1 MREKEQEKINSTD
14 DNGGRQLFE
23 YENLTTG
30 SIRIKTNIRDDIEN
44 ESFLIDRRLIE
55 KEADN

>member
-1 MREKEQEKINSTD
+1 M
-14 DNGGRQLFE
+14 FE
-23 YENLTTG
+23 CENITTG
-30 SIRIKTNIRDDIEN
+30 SIRVKTNIRDDMEN